1 MQGLIIENISNI
13 YKVKVE
19 NNIYDAFARGKL
31 KKEDIIPVVGDRVEI
46 AIIEEGKKEAIIQ
59 KVLER
64 TNYIKRPKMSNLT
77 QLLFVV
83 SLNMPKP
90 DLYMLDKQL
99 VFAEYLKITPIII
112 LNKIDLEETEKI
124 KKIQKIYQDIRILC
138 DSGPMQKKTLV

>member
-46 AIIEEGKKEAIIQ
+46 AIIEEERKEAIIQ